1 MSETRRSSELDG
13 AARLVASAR
22 ARLAAAAADLRLAEP
37 DRLTEWQRRTML
49 ALLDRLVHSVEDDLR
64 SALAARL
71 PAEDY
76 EAVRAA
82 FSSAQLEI
90 ARPILDDAA
99 PWDPAL
105 VALLLRRA
113 EEHRLQ
119 LGAADNALLVEL
131 SGSDDETLAREA
143 MALLVAQSRRLDSFR
158 EPLLLRT
165 ELPAELEHS
174 LVWTIA
180 ASLRAYLVDAHDV
193 PPPIADEALAGVA
206 GDLLARYD
214 EGETFG
220 ALALRLARALD
231 GAGRLDDRAIA
242 RMPGE
247 AGLPLLLAAL
257 SVRTGLAAE
266 ACWELIADPGARGA
280 VLLLQAA
287 RLSRETAGTI
297 LFALHGDS
305 EKTVAE
311 FERFDGVDPA
321 DAAALLTLWRADP
334 AYRTAVAGL
343 AA

>member
-1 MSETRRSSELDG
+1 MSDTRRSSELDG

-22 ARLAAAAADLRLAEP
+22 ARLAAAADDLRLAEP
-37 DRLTEWQRRTML
+37 DRLTEWQRRTMR

-64 SALAARL
+64 SALAVRL
-71 PAEDY
+71 PPEH

-119 LGAADNALLVEL
+119 LGAADNVLLVEL
-131 SGSDDETLAREA
+131 SGSGDEIIAREA

-165 ELPAELEHS
+165 ELPAELEHG

-180 ASLRAYLVDAHDV
+180 ASLRPYLVATHDV
-193 PPPIADEALAGVA
+193 PPPVADEALAAAA
-206 GDLLARYD
+206 GDLLAGYD

-220 ALALRLARALD
+220 ALALRLARALQA
-231 GAGRLDDRAIA
+231 AGRLDERTIA

-280 VLLLQAA
+280 VLLLRAA
-287 RLSRETAGTI
+287 HLSRETAGTI

-305 EKTVAE
+305 ERIVAE
-311 FERFDGVDPA
+311 FERFDGVDSA
-321 DAAALLTLWRADP
+321 DAAALLALWRADP
-334 AYRTAVAGL
+334 AYRAAVAGL